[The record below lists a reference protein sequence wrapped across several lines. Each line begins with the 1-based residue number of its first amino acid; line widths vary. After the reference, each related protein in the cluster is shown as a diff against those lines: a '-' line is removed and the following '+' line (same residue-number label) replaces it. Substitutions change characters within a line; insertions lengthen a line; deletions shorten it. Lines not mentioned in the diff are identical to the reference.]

1 MTDVALRPLLDRLGG
16 LGRIVLDAVLPPR
29 CLACG
34 VEVAAP
40 GQLCVACW
48 RGVGFLGPPQC
59 AACGLPFEHDMGAGA
74 LCAVCLRRRPPYGRA
89 RAVFRYD
96 DASRG
101 MVLAFKHG
109 DRTDAAPAFGR
120 WLARAGAELLED
132 ADLVV
137 PVPLHRWR
145 LLRRRYNQSALLAL
159 AVSRSSGVA
168 AVPDLIR
175 RVRATASQ
183 GGLSAGQRRRNVAG
197 AFRVAP
203 RLADRVAG
211 RRVVLVDDVHTTG
224 ATLVACTGAL
234 RRAGATNVDVLTLAR
249 VVRPSA

>member
-1 MTDVALRPLLDRLGG
+1 MTVRRYDEMTWEEVHRLDRDRTLAILPVGATEAHGPHLPLSTDVLISEA
-16 LGRIVLDAVLPPR
+16 
-29 CLACG
+29 
-34 VEVAAP
+34 
-40 GQLCVACW
+40 
-48 RGVGFLGPPQC
+48 
-59 AACGLPFEHDMGAGA
+59 M
-74 LCAVCLRRRPPYGRA
+74 
-89 RAVFRYD
+89 
-96 DASRG
+96 
-101 MVLAFKHG
+101 
-109 DRTDAAPAFGR
+109 
-120 WLARAGAELLED
+120 ARAGAELLEE

-203 RLADRVAG
+203 RLVDRVAG

-234 RRAGATNVDVLTLAR
+234 RRAGATDVDVLTLAR